1 MKVEVEVSLYPLAEE
16 FLEHPVRDFADVLE
30 KHGCTV
36 EHGPMSSYVSGELSA
51 VFEAVR
57 MGYEMVAQKCGC
69 ILILK
74 ACNVCPL

>member
-16 FLEHPVRDFADVLE
+16 YLEHPVGDFVKVLE
-30 KHGCTV
+30 QHGCTV
-36 EHGPMSSYVSGELSA
+36 EHGPMSSYVNGELPA

-57 MGYEMVAQKCGC
+57 IGYEAVAQKCGC
-69 ILILK
+69 VLILK